1 MRSHLHALARR
12 AVVRTCELAGREE
25 RGLRVLTYHRVND
38 AHPRD
43 RLSVRLDAFAAQM
56 EVLAR
61 SRRPVLPLAGA
72 VPALRGTCPLPADA
86 IALTFD
92 DGFQDNFTH
101 ALPVLERFGFPATF
115 FVVTAVVSSEG
126 TLDRYRGCCQADR
139 MLDWEQVRAMR
150 ARGHAIGGHGRTH
163 HEMAMLPEAEAR
175 TEAQGCAKDIEAETG
190 DRPSLFCY
198 PRGSESAGVRRIV
211 AEAGFEAACTVRPGA
226 NPPGTDLLALRR
238 TEVSAD
244 DTIDDFRSKLEGGFD
259 AWHHVVQ
266 ELTSWGT
273 R

>member
-1 MRSHLHALARR
+1 MRSRFHALARR
-12 AVVRTCELAGREE
+12 TAARSCQLVGHGEP
-25 RGLRVLTYHRVND
+25 GLRVLTYHRVND
-38 AHPRD
+38 GHPRD
-43 RLSVRLDAFAAQM
+43 RLSVHPDAFAAQM
-56 EVLAR
+56 EVIAG
-61 SRRPVLPLAGA
+61 SGRPVLPLAGA

-115 FVVTAVVSSEG
+115 FVVTAVVGSDG
-126 TLDRYRGCCQADR
+126 TLDRYRGCCEADR

-163 HEMAMLPEAEAR
+163 REMAMLPEADAR
-175 TEAQGCAKDIEAETG
+175 AEAQGCAGDIEAETG

-211 AEAGFEAACTVRPGA
+211 GEAGFEAACSVRPGA
-226 NPPGTDLLALRR
+226 NAPGAELLALRR

-244 DTIDDFRSKLEGGFD
+244 DTIEDFRSKIEGGFD

-266 ELTSWGT
+266 ELTRWGA

>member
-1 MRSHLHALARR
+1 MRSRFHAFARR
-12 AVVRTCELAGREE
+12 TVARSCQIVGHDEA
-25 RGLRVLTYHRVND
+25 GLRVLTYHRVND

-43 RLSVRLDAFAAQM
+43 RLSVRPDAFAVQM

-61 SRRPVLPLAGA
+61 SGRPVLPLAEA
-72 VPALRGTCPLPADA
+72 VPALGGTAPLPSDA

-115 FVVTAVVSSEG
+115 FIVTALVGSES
-126 TLDRYRGCCQADR
+126 TLERYRDCCEADR
-139 MLDWEQVRAMR
+139 ILDWEQVREMR
-150 ARGHAIGGHGRTH
+150 ARGQAIGGHGRTH
-163 HEMAMLPEAEAR
+163 REMAMLSEADARAEAH
-175 TEAQGCAKDIEAETG
+175 GCADDIAAETG
-190 DRPSLFCY
+190 ERPSLFCY
-198 PRGSESAGVRRIV
+198 PRGSESVGVRRIV
-211 AEAGFEAACTVRPGA
+211 GEAGFEAACTVRPGA

-244 DTIDDFRSKLEGGFD
+244 DTIEDFRLKLDGGFD

-266 ELTSWGT
+266 GLTSRGP